1 MIWQTLL
8 RLSQNKPLPVETT
21 QIRNF
26 QSGGEWMQAEIG
38 RLTGI
43 TLTEAPQPDFNRA
56 GLVKYGLASLTSM
69 LAVLLV
75 TAPVWQAMLVA
86 VSTFYVV
93 EAHFLFLFPLLAS
106 NHPKPYRTSVKLT
119 YRIGLFRCVVNIL
132 PIAIFMLAGLIRGEA
147 PLRNWYIGCRAIL
160 IWYLDETEFWIRTC

>member
-26 QSGGEWMQAEIG
+26 KSGGEWMQAELG
-38 RLTGI
+38 RLAVTAF
-43 TLTEAPQPDFNRA
+43 TEVSPTDYSRA
-56 GLVKYGLASLTSM
+56 GLFKYGLASLTS
-69 LAVLLV
+69 VLVILLG
-75 TAPVWQAMLVA
+75 PSQIWLKIPVA
-86 VSTFYVV
+86 VSVFYVV

-160 IWYLDETEFWIRTC
+160 IWYLDETEFWLRTC